1 MFNSVS
7 VGISPKIH
15 LFILLSFVLGFF
27 SVFLCDVVG
36 VHGIAEHD
44 EAIVQ
49 ELCHE
54 ICHHAESLNKIV
66 VPHKIGSRIL
76 RKPSRERS
84 EHAVISRDFKH
95 GYRDIVRRFEGEF
108 AVESKIPKH
117 GENKRNKIGY
127 PLFEMT
133 CLIKQGVCCYLN
145 NSRRGGEQ
153 RKFDSLKNVF
163 LCAELLIF
171 GSALRFFF
179 LV

>member
-1 MFNSVS
+1 M
-7 VGISPKIH
+7 
-15 LFILLSFVLGFF
+15 LGFF
-27 SVFLCDVVG
+27 FFLLCDIVG
-36 VHGIAEHD
+36 VYRV
-44 EAIVQ
+44 AIDNESVIE
-49 ELCHE
+49 ELGHE

-66 VPHKIGSRIL
+66 VPHKIGSGIL

-84 EHAVISRDFKH
+84 EHAVISRDFEH
-95 GYRDIVRRFEGEF
+95 GYWDIVRRFEGEF

-127 PLFEMT
+127 PLFEMA

-153 RKFDSLKNVF
+153 RKFDSLKNIF

-171 GSALRFFF
+171 GSTLRFFF